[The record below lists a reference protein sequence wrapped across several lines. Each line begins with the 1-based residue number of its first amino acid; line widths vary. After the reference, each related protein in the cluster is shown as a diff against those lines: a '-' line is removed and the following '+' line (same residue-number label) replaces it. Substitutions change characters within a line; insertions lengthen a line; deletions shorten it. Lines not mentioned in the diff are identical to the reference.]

1 VLLSGR
7 PLLDRGSQ
15 ERYGLGV
22 QLVSGR
28 GLVVLEASGE
38 LVCVLEDL
46 VNSSRA
52 CLLKI

>member
-1 VLLSGR
+1 
-7 PLLDRGSQ
+7 LDRGSQ